1 MNVGDLV
8 KLVWRGNGQP
18 KFGLIVASF
27 EDAGAFRHK
36 VLWECPE
43 WSATLWKE
51 RELVVI
57 SESR

>member
-1 MNVGDLV
+1 MKVGDLV
-8 KLVWRGNGQP
+8 RLKNRGNGHP
-18 KFGLIVASF
+18 KVGLILVSF
-27 EDAGAFRHK
+27 KDAGAFEHK

-43 WSATLWKE
+43 WSATLWRE

>member
-8 KLVWRGNGQP
+8 KLKWRGNGHP
-18 KFGLIVASF
+18 KVGLIVASF

-43 WSATLWKE
+43 WSVTLWKE